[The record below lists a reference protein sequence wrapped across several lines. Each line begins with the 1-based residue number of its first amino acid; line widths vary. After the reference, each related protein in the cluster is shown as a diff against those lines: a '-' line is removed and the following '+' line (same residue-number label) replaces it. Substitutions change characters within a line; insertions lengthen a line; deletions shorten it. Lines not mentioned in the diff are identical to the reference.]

1 MVIKEGTNVIIGNAT
16 ESINAVISSIII
28 DEQNDFVDLELTLE
42 NGDNKLYAFE
52 SFGKKLFLTKNDMKN
67 EINYKQ
73 ICRLTIVDGK
83 LIKAPIVVPNY
94 YEKNHEINETAK
106 QMNLDFATKVKLF
119 IEMHNITDLYHF
131 TNVLNLKSILEND
144 LMPVTHLQHKGL
156 VYSSNDDTRLDGRL
170 DCVSLSISFPNTRY
184 MNSKENQN
192 YDLNYCVIEYDA
204 YLLEKAAIFNKIY
217 FSKYNAARGDSV
229 ISNDYDT
236 LVSMFE
242 DEYYQ
247 MNPTKYEH
255 IYGSQSCLFD
265 REIELPLKYPTHDQA
280 EILINAMINKRH
292 IKRIIFKTVGV
303 YEQFVDLLNYYNI
316 ESDVKP
322 EYFQSREDFIK
333 SEFNGK

>member
-106 QMNLDFATKVKLF
+106 QMNLDFATKVKSF
-119 IEMHNITDLYHF
+119 IEMHNITELYHF
-131 TNVLNLKSILEND
+131 TNVLNLRSILEND

-156 VYSSNDDTRLDGRL
+156 VYSNNDDTRLDGRL

-184 MNSKENQN
+184 MNSKENKD

-204 YLLEKAAIFNKIY
+204 YLLEKAAMFNKVY
-217 FSKYNAARGDSV
+217 FSKYNAARGDAI
-229 ISNDYDT
+229 ISNDYET
-236 LVSMFE
+236 LVSMF
-242 DEYYQ
+242 DDSYYK
-247 MNPTKYEH
+247 MNPVKYEYT
-255 IYGSQSCLFD
+255 YGVPSSPFD

-292 IKRIIFKTVGV
+292 IKRVLFKTVEV
-303 YEQFVDLLNYYNI
+303 YDQYVDLLNSYNI
-316 ESDVKP
+316 ECDVKP
-322 EYFQSREDFIK
+322 EYFQSREEFIRG
-333 SEFNGK
+333 EYIG

>member
-1 MVIKEGTNVIIGNAT
+1 MVIREGTNVIIGNEV
-16 ESINAVISSIII
+16 ESINAVISSVII

-73 ICRLTIVDGK
+73 ICRLITVDGK
-83 LIKAPIVVPNY
+83 LIKTPIVVPNY

-106 QMNLDFATKVKLF
+106 QMNLDFATKVKSF
-119 IEMHNITDLYHF
+119 IEMHNITELYHF
-131 TNVLNLKSILEND
+131 TNVLNLRSILEND

-156 VYSSNDDTRLDGRL
+156 VYSNNDDTRLDGRL

-184 MNSKENQN
+184 MNSKENQD

-204 YLLEKAAIFNKIY
+204 YLLEKAATFNKVY
-217 FSKYNAARGDSV
+217 FSKYNAARGDAV
-229 ISNDYDT
+229 ISNDYET
-236 LVSMFE
+236 LVSMF
-242 DEYYQ
+242 DDSYYK
-247 MNPTKYEH
+247 MNPTKYEYT
-255 IYGSQSCLFD
+255 YGVPSSPFN

-292 IKRIIFKTVGV
+292 IKRVLFKTVEV
-303 YEQFVDLLNYYNI
+303 YDQYVDLLNSYNI
-316 ESDVKP
+316 ECDVKP
-322 EYFQSREDFIK
+322 EYFQSREEFIRG
-333 SEFNGK
+333 EYIG